1 MHLFQSRPPS
11 HLPLNFFT
19 GIIQRPLTFTR
30 FKAKLLISLLPS
42 EPTSFHS
49 LALKDGS
56 RFFPIQSEIQ
66 GPLWQSYIHSVS
78 PIILSPKYLLHLC
91 TSLVTYHHSPSF
103 PSWPPIL
110 VRLQQKQ
117 LTLKKEPL
125 LTFQMKRTPML
136 SISLHRRPLL
146 HSSQFAPVY
155 WILWLIFF
163 SSMIAESLLDFALLA
178 FSAPS
183 FLSICW
189 GDWFQEPRRTLKF
202 TEAQIPYIK
211 WCSIWRWPIHIFP
224 HAACFKS
231 SPDYL

>member
-56 RFFPIQSEIQ
+56 RFFPIQSEMQ

-125 LTFQMKRTPML
+125 LTFQMKRTSNAVHFTASPP
-136 SISLHRRPLL
+136 SSSLIT
-146 HSSQFAPVY
+146 VCTC
-155 WILWLIFF
+155 I
-163 SSMIAESLLDFALLA
+163 LDFMINIFLFHDSREPAGLCPPCILSTIVSQYLLRRLV
-178 FSAPS
+178 P
-183 FLSICW
+183 
-189 GDWFQEPRRTLKF
+189 GTQEDPK
-202 TEAQIPYIK
+202 
-211 WCSIWRWPIHIFP
+211 IHR
-224 HAACFKS
+224 S
-231 SPDYL
+231 SNPLYKMM